1 MTVVKDHPSERLQ
14 ETSSLVELPT
24 PIPGAVDAAPVEK
37 WTTGQL
43 LRNRNFLLLWLGQ
56 VISAFG
62 DAVTNLTLLILVNT
76 LTGST
81 AAIATLIMLI
91 AIPQVTIGLLG
102 GVFADRWERKRII
115 LASDLVRGVLVLGFL
130 AVDAAQRLWLL
141 YALAFVQAAVGT
153 LDNPARSAILSQVV
167 PKPGLMAANS
177 LAQTGNLLAMVL
189 GGVAAGVLVGWVG
202 YWPSF
207 VIDALTFF
215 ISFGLVCFV
224 AVAARTPSETTDY
237 QSLWAMSVSVIR
249 DLGAGL
255 ALIAKTPVL
264 WGSLIVTGVMM
275 LGLGSVNVLFVPF
288 LANELKVPL
297 AWFGV
302 VEFAQVFGMIL
313 SGGIAATV
321 LRLKLGHVISGAA
334 IGLGLAVA
342 ATAFAG
348 APWHVLV
355 TLFVVGCFVTPLQ
368 AAISTLLQTTVDNT
382 LLGRVQSAMNTTIG
396 AANLLSMACAG
407 LLGALLGVR
416 NVFVFAGVVSILAGL
431 LAVRLFRAAPLDH
444 HP

>member
-1 MTVVKDHPSERLQ
+1 MTAAEDHTSDPLH
-14 ETSSLVELPT
+14 ETPALAEPIT
-24 PIPGAVDAAPVEK
+24 PANAAGAESAEK
-37 WTTGQL
+37 WSTGQL

-62 DAVTNLTLLILVNT
+62 DAVTNLTLLILVNA

-81 AAIATLIMLI
+81 AAIATLTILI

-102 GVFADRWERKRII
+102 GVFADRWDRKRII

-130 AVDAAQRLWLL
+130 LVDSAQRLWLL

-153 LDNPARSAILSQVV
+153 IDNPARGAILPQVV
-167 PKPGLMAANS
+167 PKAGLLAANS

-189 GGVAAGVLVGWVG
+189 GGVAAGVLVGFAG
-202 YWPSF
+202 YWPAF
-207 VIDALTFF
+207 VIDTLTFF
-215 ISFGLVCFV
+215 ISFALVSFV
-224 AVAARTPSETTDY
+224 VVAARGSTETAAG
-237 QSLWAMSVSVIR
+237 QSLWSMSRSVIR

-255 ALIAKTPVL
+255 TLIAKVPVL

-275 LGLGSVNVLFVPF
+275 LGLGAVNVLFVPF
-288 LANELKVPL
+288 LANDLQVPL

-321 LRLKLGHVISGAA
+321 LKLKLGHVISGAA

-348 APWHVLV
+348 APWHVMV

-368 AAISTLLQTTVDNT
+368 AAISTLLQTSVDNT

-416 NVFVFAGVVSILAGL
+416 NVFILAGVVSVLAGL
-431 LAVRLFRAAPLDH
+431 LAVRLFRATPDTTQA
-444 HP
+444 

>member
-1 MTVVKDHPSERLQ
+1 MTSAEDSVSKGLA
-14 ETSSLVELPT
+14 ETAALVEPMELAS
-24 PIPGAVDAAPVEK
+24 AVDMEATGK

-81 AAIATLIMLI
+81 AAIATLTILI
-91 AIPQVTIGLLG
+91 AIPQVTVGLLG
-102 GVFADRWERKRII
+102 GVFADRWDRKRII

-130 AVDAAQRLWLL
+130 LVDSAQRLWLL

-153 LDNPARSAILSQVV
+153 IDNPARGAILPQVV
-167 PKPGLMAANS
+167 PKPGLLAANS

-189 GGVAAGVLVGWVG
+189 GGVAAGVLVGFAG
-202 YWPSF
+202 YWPAF

-215 ISFGLVCFV
+215 LSFALVSFV
-224 AVAARTPSETTDY
+224 ALAARASSESTAG
-237 QSLWAMSVSVIR
+237 QSLWALSRSVIR

-255 ALIAKTPVL
+255 ALIAKVPVL

-288 LANELKVPL
+288 LANDLQVPL

-321 LRLKLGHVISGAA
+321 LKLKLGHVISGAA

-342 ATAFAG
+342 ATAFAA
-348 APWHVLV
+348 APWHVMV

-368 AAISTLLQTTVDNT
+368 AAIATLLQTSVDNA

-416 NVFVFAGVVSILAGL
+416 NVFIFAGVVSVLAGL
-431 LAVRLFRAAPLDH
+431 LAVRLFRTTTVENKS
-444 HP
+444 